1 MLPFVVSKKID
12 QGVNNPIVA
21 RLTLQNFELLQNCA
35 IPKETAEKVQAI
47 YFSELTPM
55 LLRCSQIYE
64 KLQADTEKLAASYK
78 APGRGATSVELP
90 QVMQLEEECRNY
102 LYEAKNFLRDLLKV
116 FNLLFGTTFGD
127 GSEWTVAKKPLPSV
141 IEYAEANFQNRPDHI
156 RYLKQLPACT
166 EPFVRMRNAVE
177 HPGGHNGDLVIRN
190 FRFEPDGTLVG
201 PDWRRDKDGT
211 TEYGPIPIVED
222 MRIGVHNLLTLA
234 EDILVM
240 WAVNHAAAPDLM
252 EISVIPEA
260 NRNPGCPIKYKL
272 GIKKEVLAGLPHAA
286 AQRSSRATRDAHSA
300 RP

>member
-1 MLPFVVSKKID
+1 MLPFVVAKKLD
-12 QGVNNPIVA
+12 QEVNNPIVA
-21 RLTLQNFELLQNCA
+21 RLTLQNFELLQNCT
-35 IPKETAEKVQAI
+35 IPKETEEKIQAI
-47 YFSELTPM
+47 YLGELTPK
-55 LLRCSQIYE
+55 LLRCSQIHE
-64 KLQADTEKLAASYK
+64 KLRADTEKLAASYK
-78 APGRGATSVELP
+78 PPGNGATSVELP

-116 FNLLFGTTFGD
+116 FNLLFGTSFQD
-127 GSEWTVAKKPLPSV
+127 GSEWTTAKKSSSST

-190 FRFEPDGTLVG
+190 FRFEPDGILVA
-201 PDWRRDKDGT
+201 PDWRRDKGGT
-211 TEYGPIPIVED
+211 TEYGPILIVDD

-240 WAVNHAAAPDLM
+240 WAIDHAAAPGLM
-252 EISVIPEA
+252 KINTIPES
-260 NRNPGCPIKYKL
+260 NRNPGCPVKYKM
-272 GIKKEVLAGLPHAA
+272 GIKNEVLAGLPPAA
-286 AQRSSRATRDAHSA
+286 AQRSSDATRGAHLS